1 MIEVII
7 DNEVKKIDPRLTIS
21 RYQKIQINP
30 ERYNDPTEVLALYL
44 NVSVDELKDLP
55 LEQIRMVESVLTE
68 NTLSSTKTDVVF
80 TFELDGISYGLENEW
95 ENMTWGQWTDLEV
108 FSQKDKINDNI
119 HILMALLYRPIVSQ
133 DGIKYK
139 LEKFNSTTVMDRAQ
153 KFLNIPIQYWF
164 GCATF
169 FFSNVYRIHKRY
181 SNFFESEDNDREG
194 TETSEEDTP
203 KMAPSE
209 SAARFYFEVSFE
221 LVNGDITKYE
231 RLTETNMYLCLTAAS
246 LIKDRV
252 IKQENELKK
261 LKKN

>member
-169 FFSNVYRIHKRY
+169 FFLMS
-181 SNFFESEDNDREG
+181 
-194 TETSEEDTP
+194 TE
-203 KMAPSE
+203 
-209 SAARFYFEVSFE
+209 Y
-221 LVNGDITKYE
+221 
-231 RLTETNMYLCLTAAS
+231 
-246 LIKDRV
+246 IKD
-252 IKQENELKK
+252 IQTSLKVRIMIEK
-261 LKKN
+261 GLKPLRKILPKWLLPKVPQDSTLKYLSSSSMEILQNMND